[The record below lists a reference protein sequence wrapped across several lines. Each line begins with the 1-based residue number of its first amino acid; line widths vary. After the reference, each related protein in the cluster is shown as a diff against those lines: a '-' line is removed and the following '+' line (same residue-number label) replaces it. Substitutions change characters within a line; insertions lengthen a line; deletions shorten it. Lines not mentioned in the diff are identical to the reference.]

1 VSLQG
6 VRIASGR
13 PAWQA
18 YGSSRR
24 EVSELMSIAGF
35 EHEGPWSED
44 EYLALGHTADR
55 IELLDGSLLVSP
67 APSKRHQRLSFLL
80 AVAFDRAASA
90 AGLLALEAVNVRL
103 QSGRIMIPDLV
114 VADTDED
121 GVVID
126 APDVVLVAEVVSP
139 GNAGTDRLVKMQ
151 LYAKA
156 GIDQYLLI
164 EQEPP
169 GGLTLQ
175 LFRLDGAHY
184 VEHAVAKAGEVL
196 AVTEPFA
203 FELDTTELLRRM
215 PRRLA

>member
-1 VSLQG
+1 
-6 VRIASGR
+6 
-13 PAWQA
+13 
-18 YGSSRR
+18 
-24 EVSELMSIAGF
+24 MSIAVL

-44 EYLALGHTADR
+44 EYLALGETPDR

-80 AVAFDRAASA
+80 AVAFDQAAFA

-126 APDVVLVAEVVSP
+126 AADVVLVAEVVSP
-139 GNAGTDRLVKMQ
+139 GNAATDRLVKMD

-156 GIDQYLLI
+156 GISLYLLV
-164 EQEPP
+164 EQDPP
-169 GGLTLQ
+169 GSVTLQ
-175 LFRLDGAHY
+175 LFRLDGTHY
-184 VEHAVAKAGEVL
+184 VEHTVAKAGEVL
-196 AVTEPFA
+196 AVEAPFA
-203 FELDTTELLRRM
+203 FELDPSDLLSRV
-215 PRRLA
+215 PRRLT

>member
-1 VSLQG
+1 M
-6 VRIASGR
+6 RACASPLSGWHGR
-13 PAWQA
+13 PVT
-18 YGSSRR
+18 SVRR
-24 EVSELMSIAGF
+24 EVCELMSVAVL

-44 EYLALGHTADR
+44 EYLALGETVDR

-67 APSKRHQRLSFLL
+67 AQSKRHQRLTSLL
-80 AVAFDRAASA
+80 FVELDRAAFD

-126 APDVVLVAEVVSP
+126 APDVVLIGEVVSP
-139 GNAGTDRLVKMQ
+139 GNAGTDRLVKME

-156 GIDQYLLI
+156 GISLYLLV
-164 EQEPP
+164 EQDPP
-169 GGLTLQ
+169 GSVTLR

-184 VEHAVAKAGEVL
+184 AEHTVAKAGEVL
-196 AVTEPFA
+196 AVEEPFA
-203 FELDTTELLRRM
+203 FEIDTADLLRRV
-215 PRRLA
+215 PRRLT

>member
-1 VSLQG
+1 
-6 VRIASGR
+6 
-13 PAWQA
+13 
-18 YGSSRR
+18 
-24 EVSELMSIAGF
+24 MSIAVL

-44 EYLALGHTADR
+44 EYLALGATPNR

-67 APSKRHQRLSFLL
+67 APSKRHQRLSSLL
-80 AVAFDRAASA
+80 FVEFDRAAFE

-126 APDVVLVAEVVSP
+126 APDVILVAEVVSP
-139 GNAGTDRLVKMQ
+139 SNAGTDRLVKME

-156 GIDQYLLI
+156 GISLYLLI
-164 EQEPP
+164 EQDPP
-169 GGLTLQ
+169 DSVTLQ

-184 VEHAVAKAGEVL
+184 VEHAAAKAGEVL
-196 AVTEPFA
+196 AVAEPFA
-203 FELDTTELLRRM
+203 FEIDTVDLLRRV
-215 PRRLA
+215 PRRLT